1 MLTAANSWPNTMPG
15 ATASKQHATKPALN
29 RAIFNSSR
37 TLFLKL
43 PVPPHSR
50 RELLRAGT
58 GFARLHCR
66 DSVAVL
72 ILQRGIERHRPRL
85 VCRHSVAAHASL
97 RKAGDLLRELARL
110 RHH

>member
-29 RAIFNSSR
+29 RAIFNLSK

-50 RELLRAGT
+50 RELLRASSRL
-58 GFARLHCR
+58 ARLHCR
-66 DSVAVL
+66 DSVAVF
-72 ILQRGIERHRPRL
+72 ILQRGVERHGPRL
-85 VCRHSVAAHASL
+85 VRRHPVAAHTPL
-97 RKAGDLLRELARL
+97 REAGDLLRELTRL